1 MRAARLRRSPGGV
14 EEGRYRGDA
23 LSSVEVHSAHLPET
37 RVGPVTVWTSIDG
50 VRRIEFGALPSERH
64 TDPPESW
71 PPNLREAVRQLEEYL
86 ARERSAFDL
95 PLDFSGVTTE
105 FQQEVYDHLLE
116 VPYGH
121 LTSYGQLARDIGKPD
136 QARAV
141 GQAVGANPIPII
153 IPCHRVV
160 GSDLR
165 LTGFSGGLEA
175 KVELLKLEGV
185 DVDGATPTSRVH
197 PEIIPLDL

>member
-1 MRAARLRRSPGGV
+1 MA
-14 EEGRYRGDA
+14 
-23 LSSVEVHSAHLPET
+23 
-37 RVGPVTVWTSIDG
+37 
-50 VRRIEFGALPSERH
+50 
-64 TDPPESW
+64 
-71 PPNLREAVRQLEEYL
+71 RQLEEYF
-86 ARERSAFDL
+86 ARERTEFDL
-95 PLDFSGVTTE
+95 PFDLSGVTTE
-105 FQQEVYDHLLE
+105 FQRDVYDRLRQ

-121 LTSYGQLARDIGKPD
+121 VTSYGQLAREMGKAD

-175 KVELLKLEGV
+175 KVQLLKLEGIE
-185 DVDGATPTSRVH
+185 VDGASPTSRVR
-197 PEIIPLDL
+197 PDVIPLDL